1 MECPVKWHRGDRQLA
16 KKSATVLGNNSNKHE
31 NISSIFFVACGG
43 DAWDVEIGLEHWN
56 CGAVHVQLESH
67 VVRSYN
73 VQNRRNSRRT
83 MYTIHLCRM
92 SGVLLIGGSGS
103 GDCSCRDR
111 CCRRDYSFV
120 PEGPLTNQS
129 KL

>member
-1 MECPVKWHRGDRQLA
+1 MTANLQKNQRPFWEIIQTNTKIFRQ
-16 KKSATVLGNNSNKHE
+16 
-31 NISSIFFVACGG
+31 FFLLRA
-43 DAWDVEIGLEHWN
+43 VEMPGLEHWN

-103 GDCSCRDR
+103 GGCSCRDR